1 MVTGKSRPTAWLL
14 ALAGALACEPNVV
27 DAVKEPPPM
36 MMEPEPT
43 PVSPLETSLIHR
55 YSFDGEGTLAVDS
68 KFAAHGDVVGTTL
81 AGDGT
86 LLLLGEQSTQY
97 VNLPNRLI
105 SGLTDATFEAWLT
118 WHGGGA
124 WQRIFDFGNNSAGE
138 DLLGSTGTSY
148 LFLTTSSGTDATRMP
163 PTAMRASFS
172 TNGVDDEE
180 ICHGTSPFPIDTP
193 THVALVVDQVNQLM
207 TLYLDGALHQACE
220 LTRPLSLIDDVNNW
234 LGHSNYMADVD
245 LAASY
250 DEFRIYNAALTAE
263 ELADSFAAGPD
274 TRH

>member
-1 MVTGKSRPTAWLL
+1 
-14 ALAGALACEPNVV
+14 
-27 DAVKEPPPM
+27 M

-55 YSFDGEGTLAVDS
+55 YSFDGEGTLVVDS

-105 SGLTDATFEAWLT
+105 SGLSDATFEAWLT
-118 WHGGGA
+118 WYGGGA

-138 DLLGSTGTSY
+138 DLPGSTGTSY
-148 LFLTTSSGTDATRMP
+148 LFLTTSSGTDATRTP
-163 PTAMRASFS
+163 PNAMRASFS

-180 ICHGTSPFPIDTP
+180 ICHGTSPFPIDAP

-207 TLYLDGALHQACE
+207 TLYLDGALQQACE

-234 LGHSNYMADVD
+234 LGHSNYMADLD

-250 DEFRIYNAALTAE
+250 DEFRIYNAALTAD

-274 TRH
+274 ARD